1 MAHSKIT
8 RERVTTK
15 RNWIGSNEKAN
26 REIWNSCIATEP
38 NEIMI
43 INAVLNRSL
52 STILCYD
59 FSRFGYTFL
68 KSPQIYAQ
76 PQKYVCNNK
85 NKPNERRKKKLLSH
99 FSPMANSMVMR
110 INEWKRRSENEY
122 KKKYAINVNTNNN
135 IITEYGNIKT
145 RLTWEIV
152 DNRRPNAHTHLYI
165 YRTLLLDI
173 ATATQI
179 ATPAPLLQCL

>member
-1 MAHSKIT
+1 MQCWTEVYRQYYVTIFLGSDTRSSNRHKFMHSH
-8 RERVTTK
+8 RNMCATTK
-15 RNWIGSNEKAN
+15 TNQTKE
-26 REIWNSCIATEP
+26 E
-38 NEIMI
+38 
-43 INAVLNRSL
+43 
-52 STILCYD
+52 
-59 FSRFGYTFL
+59 
-68 KSPQIYAQ
+68 
-76 PQKYVCNNK
+76 
-85 NKPNERRKKKLLSH
+85 KKLLSH
-99 FSPMANSMVMR
+99 FSPMANWMVMR

-152 DNRRPNAHTHLYI
+152 DNRRPNAHAHLHI

-179 ATPAPLLQCL
+179 ATPAPLLQCLNAA